1 MVKKICLKNAIRAN
15 AQIDA
20 HIMFSDKRI
29 EIVHLRLQAQEQI
42 AAHKNNL
49 DVLFIVKKGTAT
61 IQIEEK
67 ELPVDKDKPNIFTEG
82 KQTPTGTANI
92 EFHPTIIHKL
102 FRDEMLYVEKDLNRM
117 LVNQGDETCELLVIK
132 INN

>member
-1 MVKKICLKNAIRAN
+1 MVKKICLKDATRAN
-15 AQIDA
+15 TQIDA

-49 DVLFIVKKGTAT
+49 DVLFYVKKGTAT

-67 ELPVDKDKPNIFTEG
+67 ELSIDNDKVNMIANDTH
-82 KQTPTGTANI
+82 TPIVTANM
-92 EFHPTIIHKL
+92 EFHPTLNIKL
-102 FRDEMLYVEKDLNRM
+102 FPNEFLYVEKDLNRI
-117 LVNQGDETCELLVIK
+117 LINQGNETCEILVVK
-132 INN
+132 LNN

>member
-1 MVKKICLKNAIRAN
+1 MVKKICLKEATRAN

-29 EIVHLRLQAQEQI
+29 EIVHLRLQAHERI

-67 ELPVDKDKPNIFTEG
+67 ELPVNKDKPNMFAEDT
-82 KQTPTGTANI
+82 QTSIGTANM
-92 EFHPTIIHKL
+92 EFHPTIELKVSL
-102 FRDEMLYVEKDLNRM
+102 DEMLYVEKDLNRM
-117 LVNQGDETCELLVIK
+117 LINQGNEPCEILVVK
-132 INN
+132 LNK